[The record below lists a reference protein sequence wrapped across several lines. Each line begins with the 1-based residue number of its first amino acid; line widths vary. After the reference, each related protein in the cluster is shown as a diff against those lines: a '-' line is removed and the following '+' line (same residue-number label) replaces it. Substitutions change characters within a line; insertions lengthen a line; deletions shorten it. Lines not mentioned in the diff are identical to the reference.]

1 MKKTMEEL
9 LQEQGLE
16 QECIYDFLYPGR
28 KGVKGNTFVDQKL
41 ITATASAKRR
51 KDRSE
56 EK

>member
-16 QECIYDFLYPGR
+16 QESIYDFLYPERRG
-28 KGVKGNTFVDQKL
+28 KKVYDEKHK
-41 ITATASAKRR
+41 AAASAKRR